1 MRIAVVSDIHGNFTA
16 FEAVLRS
23 LRESAP
29 DLVLHGGDLAE
40 GGSRPVEV
48 IDNIRSLGWQ
58 GVVGNTDEV
67 LWAPERLEEIA
78 IKVPTLHSLMTCI
91 GEIVAATCEWLGEDR
106 IAWLR
111 TLPQVKHSGQLALVH
126 AAPNDLWRAP
136 LATASDA
143 ELESVY
149 SVLGARIAVYGHIH
163 TPFVRQCGRVTVANS
178 GSVGMPYDGDTR
190 ASYLLLDGPHVS
202 IQRVEYEIDE
212 ECRVLQQS
220 GLPHASWVAQ
230 LLRGGRYTPLK
241 TPGRGQ

>member
-1 MRIAVVSDIHGNFTA
+1 MRIAVVSDIHGNLTA
-16 FEAVLRS
+16 FEAVLQN

-40 GGSRPVEV
+40 GGARPVEV
-48 IDNIRSLGWQ
+48 IDSIRSLGWQ

-67 LWAPERLEEIA
+67 LWAHERLDEMA
-78 IKVPTLHSLMTCI
+78 TRAPKLRSLMTCI
-91 GEIVAATCEWLGEDR
+91 GEIVATTCEWLGADR

-111 TLPQVKHSGQLALVH
+111 TLPQVKHSGPLALVH

-149 SVLGARIAVYGHIH
+149 SVLGAPIAVYGHIH
-163 TPFVRQCGRVTVANS
+163 TPFVRHLAGITVANS

-190 ASYLLLDGPHVS
+190 SSYLLLDGAHVS
-202 IQRVEYEIDE
+202 IQRVEYDIDA
-212 ECRVLQQS
+212 ECRFLLQS
-220 GLPHASWVAQ
+220 GLPHATWVAQ
-230 LLRGGRYTPLK
+230 LLRGGRYTP
-241 TPGRGQ
+241 PS